1 MMMQIPASWL
11 ALLAA
16 ATLAACSA
24 TPLRTQ
30 GPALFEDAAFRP
42 SKTVV
47 TAADLF
53 TLTPEMRR
61 YADTE
66 IRSAMRTQQPER
78 ALIDALYQSGQL
90 KLEYDA
96 EVTRTAAEAFASRS
110 GNCLSL
116 VIMTGAFAQY
126 LGLPIRYQEVLG
138 ASSWSRSGQLVL
150 ASKHVN
156 LSLTRQPTPG
166 RMSNAEAATVE
177 LTIDFLPS
185 EDVAHARTRGV
196 SEATIRAMFFNNR
209 AAEQLAQGDTDAA
222 YWWVRE
228 AIRQVPAF
236 TDSYNLLGVVYR
248 QHGNADAAA
257 RTLRHALALEPD
269 NAIVLSNLI
278 GVLKVQ
284 GQHEEAQRL
293 GIELARIE
301 PYPPFHHY
309 DLGMAALKAG
319 DFAAARELFQL
330 ELRRTAHE
338 PDSHFWLG
346 IANLYLGDRQEA
358 DRQWTQAIEYSTTHR
373 SRALYAAKLDW
384 LKEQGYE
391 QDRATRLGPRRS

>member
-1 MMMQIPASWL
+1 MTMQIPASWF

-16 ATLAACSA
+16 ATLAACA
-24 TPLRTQ
+24 TAPLR
-30 GPALFEDAAFRP
+30 PEAPPLFEDAAFTP
-42 SKTVV
+42 S
-47 TAADLF
+47 TAVADAPDIF
-53 TLTPEMRR
+53 ALTPEMRR

-66 IRSAMRTQQPER
+66 IRTAMRTQQPER
-78 ALIDALYQSGQL
+78 ALIDALYQNGRL
-90 KLEYDA
+90 KLQYDA

-116 VIMTGAFAQY
+116 VVMTGAFAQY

-156 LSLTRQPTPG
+156 LSLTRQPVPG
-166 RMSNAEAATVE
+166 RMTNPEAAASE

-185 EDVAHARTRGV
+185 EDAGHSRTRSV
-196 SEATIRAMFFNNR
+196 SEATIRAMFLNNR
-209 AAEQLAQGDTDAA
+209 AAEQLAEGNTDEA

-228 AIRQVPAF
+228 AIHQVPAF

-248 QHGNADAAA
+248 QHGKADAAA
-257 RTLRHALALEPD
+257 RALRHARALEPD

-278 GVLKVQ
+278 GVLQMQ
-284 GQHEEAQRL
+284 GRQAEAQRL
-293 GIELARIE
+293 SAELARIE

-319 DFAAARELFQL
+319 DFAAARELFQR
-330 ELRRTAHE
+330 ELRRSAHE

-346 IANLYLGDRQEA
+346 IANLYLGDRREA
-358 DRQWTQAIEYSTTHR
+358 DRQWAQAIEYSTTHR

-384 LKEQGYE
+384 LKEQGYSE
-391 QDRATRLGPRRS
+391 TRGTRLAPRRG